1 MADVPTCNS
10 GNVAIER
17 NGDCAFAKLA
27 EPVETCRTCGGTGL
41 LPTTVEEQG
50 RKYSV
55 VSPCARAKAKSR
67 LALFN
72 SASIPGVLA
81 NATFETYRPAH
92 PEQDRAKSLAKDF
105 AFRWPSARGFL
116 LSGPVGTG
124 KTHLLCAALRHATL
138 EMGAQASYVEMSLLF
153 STIRKGFA
161 EGKSGGEI
169 VGPLSRVP
177 LLAIDE
183 LGKGRGSPFEM
194 ETLDELIARRY
205 NAGRVTLFATNYSI
219 KAPEEKGRPTNGRHL
234 ATNDLVEAGKD
245 SRLLS
250 ERVGD
255 RIYSRLFEMCEFL
268 EFPTGTPDARRARVD
283 SSRPKR

>member
-1 MADVPTCNS
+1 MADAPSCQN
-10 GNVAIER
+10 GNPVIER
-17 NGDCAFAKLA
+17 HGDCAFARLA
-27 EPVETCRTCGGTGL
+27 EPIDGCATCGGTGL
-41 LPTTVEEQG
+41 LPTLVEEKG

-55 VSPCARAKAKSR
+55 VAPCARAKAKTR

-72 SASIPGVLA
+72 AASIPGVLA
-81 NATFETYRPAH
+81 NASFDTFKPPPY
-92 PEQDRAKSLAKDF
+92 PEQNRALYVAKDF
-105 AFRWPSARGFL
+105 AHRWPHARGFL

-124 KTHLLCAALRHATL
+124 KTHLLSATLRHATL
-138 EMGAQASYVEMSLLF
+138 EMGAQAAYVEMSLLF

-205 NAGRVTLFATNYSI
+205 NAGRVTLFATNYSV
-219 KAPEEKGRPTNGRHL
+219 KEPEEKGRSNGRPISTH
-234 ATNDLVEAGKD
+234 DLVEAGKD
-245 SRLLS
+245 SRLLY

-255 RIYSRLFEMCEFL
+255 RIYSRLCEMCEFL
-268 EFPTGTPDARRARVD
+268 EFPANTPDARRARVD
-283 SSRPKR
+283 IGRAKR